1 MMYLY
6 LHSPIRYVCDDSQD
20 ANLQVADLMQAKEA
34 FRFLKVS
41 EGSDGLVER
50 EKERESGER
59 EGGGRE
65 GGGRKR
71 ERAERESS
79 L

>member
-6 LHSPIRYVCDDSQD
+6 LPSPIRYVCDDSQD

>member
-6 LHSPIRYVCDDSQD
+6 LPSPIRYVCDDSQD

-50 EKERESGER
+50 ERERGER

-65 GGGRKR
+65 GGGRER

>member
-6 LHSPIRYVCDDSQD
+6 LPSPIRYVCDDSQD

-41 EGSDGLVER
+41 EGSDRMVER
-50 EKERESGER
+50 KKERE
-59 EGGGRE
+59 
-65 GGGRKR
+65 RKR
-71 ERAERESS
+71 ERARRAERESS

>member
-6 LHSPIRYVCDDSQD
+6 LPSPIRYVCDDSQD

-50 EKERESGER
+50 EKERERGER

-65 GGGRKR
+65 GGGRER

>member
-6 LHSPIRYVCDDSQD
+6 LPSPIRYVCDDSQD

-65 GGGRKR
+65 GGGRER